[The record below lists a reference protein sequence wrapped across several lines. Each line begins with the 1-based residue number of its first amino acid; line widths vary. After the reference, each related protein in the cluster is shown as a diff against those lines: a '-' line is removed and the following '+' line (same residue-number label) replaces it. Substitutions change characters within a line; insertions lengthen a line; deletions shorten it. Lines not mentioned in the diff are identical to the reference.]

1 MTRYTVGCVSYVN
14 AIPLVEM
21 FEEMGAASPVRVL
34 YDVPSRLPAL
44 LDSGEAQAILVSSV
58 DALRVPGRRMAE
70 GVCIGS
76 REAVKSVRLFSKVPP
91 SEIKTLALDR
101 SSMTSNRLA
110 QIILGERYGVR
121 PETIEMAPDLKE
133 MLTEADACILIGDIG
148 MMTDGSGLH
157 VLDLG
162 AEWVALTG
170 KPFVWAAWIGNEGV
184 TPELAW
190 WLNRAAACAGSQNAA
205 EPEYIWRNRRTM
217 VARAMTQANWPEETA
232 RDYFENVMAYRMDDS
247 LLDGLR
253 EYQRRLVANGF
264 DDARHFPEIV
274 AAAEASLV

>member
-44 LDSGEAQAILVSSV
+44 LESGEADAILVSSV
-58 DALRVPGRRMAE
+58 DALRVADRRMAE

-76 REAVKSVRLFSKVPP
+76 RGAVKSVRLFSKVPP
-91 SEIKTLALDR
+91 AEIQKLALDQ

-121 PETIEMAPDLKE
+121 PETVELAPNLE
-133 MLTEADACILIGDIG
+133 TMLEQADACVLIGDIG
-148 MMTDGSGLH
+148 MMTDGSGLT

-170 KPFVWAAWIGNEGV
+170 KPFVWAAWIGNEKV

-190 WLNRAAACAGSQNAA
+190 WLNRAAACVGSSDGA
-205 EPEYIWRNRRTM
+205 EPEYIWRNRKTM
-217 VARAMTQANWPEETA
+217 VARAMSQANWPEETA
-232 RDYFENVMAYRMDDS
+232 RDYFESVMAYKMDDS
-247 LLDGLR
+247 MLEGLR
-253 EYQRRLVANGF
+253 EYQRRLLANGF
-264 DDARHFPEIV
+264 EDATHFPELIG
-274 AAAEASLV
+274 AAEGAVA

>member
-44 LDSGEAQAILVSSV
+44 LESGEADAILVSSV
-58 DALRVPGRRMAE
+58 DALRVADRRMAE

-76 REAVKSVRLFSKVPP
+76 RGAVKSVRLFSKVPP
-91 SEIKTLALDR
+91 AEIQKLALDQ

-121 PETIEMAPDLKE
+121 PETVELAPNLE
-133 MLTEADACILIGDIG
+133 TMLEQADACVLIGDIG
-148 MMTDGSGLH
+148 MMTDGSGLT

-170 KPFVWAAWIGNEGV
+170 KPFVWAAWIGNEKV

-190 WLNRAAACAGSQNAA
+190 WLNRAAACVGSSDGA
-205 EPEYIWRNRRTM
+205 EPEYIWRNRKTM
-217 VARAMTQANWPEETA
+217 VARSMSQANWPEETA
-232 RDYFENVMAYRMDDS
+232 RDYFESVMAYKMDDS
-247 LLDGLR
+247 MLEGLR
-253 EYQRRLVANGF
+253 EYQRRLLANGF
-264 DDARHFPEIV
+264 EDATHFPELIG
-274 AAAEASLV
+274 AAEGAVA